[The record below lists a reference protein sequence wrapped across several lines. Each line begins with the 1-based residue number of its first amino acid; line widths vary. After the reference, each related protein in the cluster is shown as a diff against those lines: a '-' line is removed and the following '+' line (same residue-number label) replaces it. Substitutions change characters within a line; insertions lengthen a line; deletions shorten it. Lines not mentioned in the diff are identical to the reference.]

1 MEEAEFDI
9 NLNPPLRCRLVLF
22 ITVATAM
29 VEMGLGWE
37 MGPIS
42 VLKDFTKHNDNRMIK
57 VDHVHIHNLTGQ
69 EKRKTYSH
77 L

>member
-1 MEEAEFDI
+1 
-9 NLNPPLRCRLVLF
+9 
-22 ITVATAM
+22 M

-69 EKRKTYSH
+69 EKKKHILTRLIRYKCRIVALQEELFEVTV
-77 L
+77 LWK